1 MNSSWLATLDAFDR
15 HLDLQS
21 QLVDE
26 GRYAEVVAFQPPADL
41 PELPRVFVTRAAEL
55 LERAQALADRVADL
69 RDETQQRRGAP
80 RRPSFA
86 LPASSAYLDQ
96 RV

>member
-1 MNSSWLATLDAFDR
+1 MNSSWLATLDAFDQ

-21 QLVDE
+21 RLVDE
-26 GRYAEVVAFQPPADL
+26 GQYAEVVAFQPPTDL
-41 PELPRVFVTRAAEL
+41 PPLPRVFITRAAEL

-69 RDETQQRRGAP
+69 REETQQRRVAP
-80 RRPSFA
+80 RRRSFA
-86 LPASSAYLDQ
+86 MPAASAYLDQ

>member
-1 MNSSWLATLDAFDR
+1 
-15 HLDLQS
+15 
-21 QLVDE
+21 
-26 GRYAEVVAFQPPADL
+26 
-41 PELPRVFVTRAAEL
+41 VFITRAAEL

-69 RDETQQRRGAP
+69 RDATQQRRVAP

-86 LPASSAYLDQ
+86 MPASSAYLDQ